1 MATELIKKPLSQ
13 IQDVREMLMCQ
24 QARDQIAM
32 VASKHMSPERM
43 LRLVANAIR
52 TTPKLGQCHPL
63 SLLGAMM
70 QASAYGWEMNTSL
83 GHCYAVPF
91 ENRRKGIIEVQ
102 LISGWRGMKL
112 LAHRNG
118 IYIDAD
124 LHLSDD
130 VHWKYRRGSDPV
142 LEHEPGPM
150 MGEVI
155 HAYAVARFREDPVA
169 RQYVV
174 YPREKIESIRDA
186 SQNWQSAV
194 KYGKTSSNPW
204 KTHFEAMARKTMVR
218 ALFSNLPIAGEM
230 SDAMTLDS
238 EKGIANFTDFALN
251 PEDGLTIDIDPDDMI
266 EPEGNSKPSTR
277 KPVTGGKKA
286 VEDKRASEPDPKPEP
301 EAQKPKPEP
310 IKEPEPAEDEV
321 AAEDD
326 GPTANASEVDYSDH
340 PVYQEVQMVIA
351 DGIPSGTIRVGMA
364 AALNALKMTDPGA
377 HRAIEALL
385 EQAESVSV
393 QTDDGDDGFVEA

>member
-83 GHCYAVPF
+83 GHCFAVPF
-91 ENRRKGIIEVQ
+91 ENRRKNIIEVQ

-155 HAYAVARFREDPVA
+155 HAYAVARFREDPIA

-230 SDAMTLDS
+230 SDAMTLDG

-251 PEDGLTIDIDPDDMI
+251 PEDGLTIDMDPENMI
-266 EPEGNSKPSTR
+266 EPEGEGRPSKR
-277 KPVTGGKKA
+277 KPATEAKKA
-286 VEDKRASEPDPKPEP
+286 VEDRRADEP
-301 EAQKPKPEP
+301 EAQKPKPEAQKP
-310 IKEPEPAEDEV
+310 KPEPVKELPPAEDEI
-321 AAEDD
+321 ATEDD
-326 GPTANASEVDYSDH
+326 GPGANASEVDYSDH

-377 HRAIEALL
+377 HAAIERLL
-385 EQAESVSV
+385 DEAEKASG
-393 QTDDGDDGFVEA
+393 DDDGFSEA